1 MGKGIGAAADYYRL
15 RVMHVDE
22 SDEPDLEWRDDIL
35 YRRPV
40 VGALEEYEMY
50 RVEAVALADEEDV
63 TLLGAFDSIED
74 AHEALADAEEAL
86 LEMTRSE
93 FEERYFPADV

>member
-1 MGKGIGAAADYYRL
+1 MGKGIGAASDYYRL
-15 RVMHVDE
+15 RVMHVDD

-35 YRRPV
+35 YRRPPA
-40 VGALEEYEMY
+40 GHIEEYELY

-63 TLLGAFDSIED
+63 TLLGAFDTAED

-86 LEMTRSE
+86 LDLTRWE
-93 FEERYFPADV
+93 FEERYFPAYV